1 MDRKEIIEKVRDG
14 GVVGAGGA
22 GFPTHVKLEAQVE
35 YVIANGAECE
45 PLLRIDQQLMAS
57 QANKVIRGL
66 ELVMEATGAKKG
78 FIALKEK
85 YKPALTALQSLITD
99 HPSPEGSGQD
109 LSRANARG
117 RSPITVFILDDF
129 YPSGDEQ
136 ILVYE
141 VLKRI
146 VPEGGIPL
154 QVGVVVDNVGTLI
167 NIADALE
174 GRPVTHRY
182 LTISGTV
189 KNPKSV
195 KVPVGMSMGEV
206 IKLAEPKIEDFSVL
220 DGGPM
225 MGKLIEDL
233 DSPVMKTTTGLI
245 VLPRDHYVIVH
256 KTLELRKMLRKT
268 MLCFQCTDCTE
279 LCPRYLIGHAL
290 EPHKITRHVGYEMR
304 KELDDLTA
312 AFLCC
317 ECGLCALYACPFGIS
332 PLRVNQ
338 EIKKELSVAKVKNP
352 HQEFPTEVHSMREYR
367 RVPTARLISRIGVE
381 EYDVA
386 APLEKKEYRTNLVR
400 IPLSQHVGA
409 KSVPVVKMNDK
420 VKVGDLIADIPRGAL
435 GAKIHASIEG
445 KITDIGDCV
454 TIEA

>member
-1 MDRKEIIEKVRDG
+1 VYWWIILELLKMNRKEIIEKVKDA

-22 GFPTHVKLEAQVE
+22 GFPTHVKLEAKVE

-57 QANKVIRGL
+57 QADKVIKGL

-78 FIALKEK
+78 FISLKEK
-85 YKPALTALQSLITD
+85 YKEAITALK
-99 HPSPEGSGQD
+99 SGIG
-109 LSRANARG
+109 G
-117 RSPITVFILDDF
+117 RKAKIELFILGDF
-129 YPSGDEQ
+129 YPAGDEQ
-136 ILVYE
+136 VLVYE

-146 VPEGGIPL
+146 VPEGGLPL

-167 NIADALE
+167 NIADATE

-182 LTISGTV
+182 LTISGAV
-189 KNPKSV
+189 KEPKSV
-195 KVPVGMSMGEV
+195 KVPIGMSVIEV
-206 IKLAEPKIEDFSVL
+206 IKLAEPKIKDYTIL

-225 MGKLIEDL
+225 MGNLIEDL

-245 VLPRDHYVIVH
+245 VLPKDHYVIIH

-290 EPHKITRHVGYEMR
+290 KPHMITRHVGYEMR
-304 KELDDLTA
+304 KELNDLTA

-338 EIKKELSVAKVKNP
+338 EIKKELIQAKVKNP
-352 HQEFPTEVHSMREYR
+352 HKEAPQEVHPMRKYR

-381 EYDVA
+381 EYDVD
-386 APLEKKEYRTNLVR
+386 APLEKREYRTNFVR

-409 KSVPVVKMNDK
+409 RSVPIVKLNDK
-420 VKVGDLIADIPRGAL
+420 VKVGDLIADIPKGAL
-435 GAKIHASIEG
+435 GARIHASIEG
-445 KITDIGDCV
+445 KITDIGDSI

>member
-1 MDRKEIIEKVRDG
+1 MNKKEIIDKVKDA

-22 GFPTHVKLEAQVE
+22 GFPTHVKLDAKVE
-35 YVIANGAECE
+35 YIIANGAECE

-85 YKPALTALQSLITD
+85 YKPAIKALRSRIQD
-99 HPSPEGSGQD
+99 QGSKIQ
-109 LSRANARG
+109 L
-117 RSPITVFILDDF
+117 FILADF
-129 YPSGDEQ
+129 YPAGDEQ

-154 QVGVVVDNVGTLI
+154 DVGVVVDNVGTLI
-167 NIADALE
+167 NITDAME
-174 GRPVTHRY
+174 GKPVTHRY
-182 LTISGTV
+182 LTISGAV
-189 KNPKSV
+189 KGPKSV
-195 KVPVGMSMGEV
+195 KVSVGMSVGEV
-206 IKLAEPKIEDFSVL
+206 IRLAEPLINDFSVL

-245 VLPRDHYVIVH
+245 ILPKDHQIVMN
-256 KTLELRKMLRKT
+256 KTLEMRKILKKT
-268 MLCFQCTDCTE
+268 MLCMQCTDCTE
-279 LCPRYLIGHAL
+279 LCPRYLIGHSL
-290 EPHKITRHVGYEMR
+290 KPHKIMRHVGYEMR
-304 KELDDLTA
+304 KELNDITA
-312 AFLCC
+312 AFLCS
-317 ECGLCALYACPFGIS
+317 ECGLCNLYACPFGLS

-338 EIKKELSVAKVKNP
+338 EIKKELIGAGVKNP
-352 HQEFPTEVHSMREYR
+352 HKETPEEAHPMIEYR
-367 RVPTARLISRIGVE
+367 RVPTERIISRIGVE
-381 EYDVA
+381 EYNVA
-386 APLEKKEYRTNLVR
+386 APLEKREYRTNLVK

-409 KSVPVVKMNDK
+409 RSIPVVKLNDK

-435 GAKIHASIEG
+435 GARIHASIEG
-445 KITDIGDCV
+445 KITDISDCV

>member
-1 MDRKEIIEKVRDG
+1 MNKKEIIDKVKNA

-22 GFPTHVKLEAQVE
+22 GFPTHVKLEAKVE

-57 QANKVIRGL
+57 QANKVIKGL
-66 ELVMEATGAKKG
+66 ELVMGATGAKKG

-85 YKPALTALQSLITD
+85 YKPALEALQARIKD
-99 HPSPEGSGQD
+99 PGSRIQ
-109 LSRANARG
+109 L
-117 RSPITVFILDDF
+117 FILADF
-129 YPSGDEQ
+129 YPAGDEQ

-154 QVGVVVDNVGTLI
+154 DVGVVVDNVGTLI
-167 NIADALE
+167 NITDAME

-182 LTISGTV
+182 LTISGAV
-189 KNPKSV
+189 KEPKSV
-195 KVPVGMSMGEV
+195 KVPVGMSVGEV
-206 IKLAEPKIEDFSVL
+206 IRLAEPLINDFSVL

-245 VLPRDHYVIVH
+245 VLPKDHQVIMN
-256 KTLELRKMLRKT
+256 KTLEMRKILRKT
-268 MLCFQCTDCTE
+268 MLCMQCTDCTE
-279 LCPRYLIGHAL
+279 LCPRYLIGHSL
-290 EPHKITRHVGYEMR
+290 KPHKIMRHVGYEMR
-304 KELDDLTA
+304 KELNDITA
-312 AFLCC
+312 AFLCS
-317 ECGLCALYACPFGIS
+317 ECGLCNLYACPFGLS

-338 EIKKELSVAKVKNP
+338 EIKKELTEAKVKNP
-352 HQEFPTEVHSMREYR
+352 HKGVPEEAHPMIEYR
-367 RVPTARLISRIGVE
+367 RVPTERIISRIGIE
-381 EYDVA
+381 EYNVD
-386 APLEKKEYRTNLVR
+386 APLEKREYRTNFVR

-409 KSVPVVKMNDK
+409 RSVPVVKLNDK

-435 GAKIHASIEG
+435 GARIHASIEG
-445 KITDIGDCV
+445 KITDISDCI
-454 TIEA
+454 TIEAQ

>member
-1 MDRKEIIEKVRDG
+1 MNKKEIIERVKDA

-22 GFPTHVKLEAQVE
+22 GFPTHVKLEAKVE

-85 YKPALTALQSLITD
+85 YKEAITALTSHIT
-99 HPSPEGSGQD
+99 HPT
-109 LSRANARG
+109 
-117 RSPITVFILDDF
+117 SPIELFILGDF
-129 YPSGDEQ
+129 YPAGDEH

-141 VLKRI
+141 VSKRI

-154 QVGVVVDNVGTLI
+154 NVGVVVDNVGTLI
-167 NIADALE
+167 SIADAME

-182 LTISGTV
+182 LTISGAV
-189 KNPKSV
+189 KRPKSV
-195 KVPVGMSMGEV
+195 KVPVGMSVGEV

-245 VLPRDHYVIVH
+245 VLPRDHYVIMN
-256 KTLELRKMLRKT
+256 KTLEMRRILRKT
-268 MLCFQCTDCTE
+268 MLCMQCTDCTE
-279 LCPRYLIGHAL
+279 LCPRYLIGHSL
-290 EPHKITRHVGYEMR
+290 KPHKIMRHVGYEMR
-304 KELDDLTA
+304 KELDDITA
-312 AFLCC
+312 AFLCS
-317 ECGLCALYACPFGIS
+317 ECGLCNLYACPFGLS

-338 EIKKELSVAKVKNP
+338 EIKKELTGARVKNP
-352 HQEFPTEVHSMREYR
+352 HKEKPKEAHSMIEYRKVPTERI
-367 RVPTARLISRIGVE
+367 ISRIGVE
-381 EYDVA
+381 EYNVA
-386 APLEKKEYRTNLVR
+386 APLEKREYRTNFVK

-409 KSVPVVKMNDK
+409 KSVPVVKLNDK
-420 VKVGDLIADIPRGAL
+420 VKVGDLLADIPRGAL
-435 GAKIHASIEG
+435 GARIHASIEG
-445 KITDIGDCV
+445 KITDIGDSI

>member
-1 MDRKEIIEKVRDG
+1 MVEMDRKEIIEKVRDA

-22 GFPTHVKLEAQVE
+22 GFPTHVKLEAKVE

-66 ELVMEATGAKKG
+66 ELVMKATGAKKG

-85 YKPALTALQSLITD
+85 YKEAIAALTSHIP
-99 HPSPEGSGQD
+99 HPTSHIE
-109 LSRANARG
+109 L
-117 RSPITVFILDDF
+117 FILADF
-129 YPSGDEQ
+129 YPAGDEQ

-154 QVGVVVDNVGTLI
+154 NVGVVVDNVGTLI
-167 NIADALE
+167 NIADAIE
-174 GRPVTHRY
+174 RKPVTHRY
-182 LTISGTV
+182 LTISGAV
-189 KNPKSV
+189 KGAKSV
-195 KVPVGMSMGEV
+195 KVPVGMSVGEV
-206 IKLAEPKIEDFSVL
+206 IRLAEPKIENFSVL

-245 VLPRDHYVIVH
+245 VLPKDHNVIMN
-256 KTLELRKMLRKT
+256 KTLEMRKILRKT
-268 MLCFQCTDCTE
+268 MLCMQCTDCTE
-279 LCPRYLIGHAL
+279 LCPRYLIGHSL
-290 EPHKITRHVGYEMR
+290 KPHKIMRHVGYEMR
-304 KELDDLTA
+304 KELNDITA
-312 AFLCC
+312 AFLCS
-317 ECGLCALYACPFGIS
+317 ECGLCNLYACPFGLS

-338 EIKKELSVAKVKNP
+338 EIKKELTEAKVKNP
-352 HQEFPTEVHSMREYR
+352 HKEAPKEAHPMIEYR
-367 RVPTARLISRIGVE
+367 RVPTARIISRIGVE
-381 EYDVA
+381 EYNVD
-386 APLEKKEYRTNLVR
+386 APLEKRGYRTNLVR

-409 KSVPVVKMNDK
+409 RSVPIAKLNDK

-435 GAKIHASIEG
+435 GARIHASIEG
-445 KITDIGDCV
+445 KITDIEDYI
-454 TIEA
+454 TIEAQ

>member
-1 MDRKEIIEKVRDG
+1 MVEMNRKEIIDKVKNA

-22 GFPTHVKLEAQVE
+22 GFPTHVKLETKVE

-45 PLLRIDQQLMAS
+45 PLLRIDQQLMAI
-57 QANKVIRGL
+57 QADKVIKGL

-85 YKPALTALQSLITD
+85 YKEAIEALTSHIPGLAPRNGAGP
-99 HPSPEGSGQD
+99 HPTSHIE
-109 LSRANARG
+109 L
-117 RSPITVFILDDF
+117 FILGDF
-129 YPSGDEQ
+129 YPAGDEQ

-154 QVGVVVDNVGTLI
+154 NVGVVVDNIGTLI
-167 NIADALE
+167 NIADAMD
-174 GRPVTHRY
+174 GKPVTHRY
-182 LTISGTV
+182 LTISGAV
-189 KNPKSV
+189 KRPRSV
-195 KVPVGMSMGEV
+195 KVPVGMSVKEV
-206 IKLAEPKIEDFSVL
+206 IKLAEPKIEDFSIL

-245 VLPRDHYVIVH
+245 ILPKDHQVIMN
-256 KTLELRKMLRKT
+256 KTLEMRTILRKT
-268 MLCFQCTDCTE
+268 MLCMQCTDCTE
-279 LCPRYLIGHAL
+279 LCPRYLIGHSL
-290 EPHKITRHVGYEMR
+290 KPHKIMRHVGYEMR
-304 KELDDLTA
+304 KELNDITS
-312 AFLCC
+312 AFLCS
-317 ECGLCALYACPFGIS
+317 ECGLCNLYACPFGLS

-338 EIKKELSVAKVKNP
+338 EIKKELIQAKVKNP
-352 HQEFPTEVHSMREYR
+352 HKETPEEAHLMIEYR
-367 RVPTARLISRIGVE
+367 RVPTERIISRIGIE
-381 EYDVA
+381 EYNLD
-386 APLEKKEYRTNLVR
+386 APLEKKEYRTNLVK

-409 KSVPVVKMNDK
+409 RSVPVAKLNDK

-445 KITDIGDCV
+445 KITDISDSIS
-454 TIEA
+454 IEA

>member
-1 MDRKEIIEKVRDG
+1 MNKKEIIERVKDA

-22 GFPTHVKLEAQVE
+22 GFPTHVKLEAKVE

-85 YKPALTALQSLITD
+85 YKEAITALTSHIT
-99 HPSPEGSGQD
+99 HPT
-109 LSRANARG
+109 
-117 RSPITVFILDDF
+117 SPIELFILGDF
-129 YPSGDEQ
+129 YPAGDEH

-141 VLKRI
+141 VSKRI

-154 QVGVVVDNVGTLI
+154 NVGVVVDNVGTLI
-167 NIADALE
+167 SIADAME

-182 LTISGTV
+182 LTISGAV
-189 KNPKSV
+189 KRPKSV
-195 KVPVGMSMGEV
+195 KVPVGMSVGEV

-245 VLPRDHYVIVH
+245 VLPRDHYVIMN
-256 KTLELRKMLRKT
+256 KTLEMRKILKKT
-268 MLCFQCTDCTE
+268 MLCMQCTDCTE
-279 LCPRYLIGHAL
+279 LCPRYLIGHSL
-290 EPHKITRHVGYEMR
+290 KPHKIMRHVGYEMR
-304 KELDDLTA
+304 KELDDITA
-312 AFLCC
+312 AFLCS
-317 ECGLCALYACPFGIS
+317 ECGLCNLYACPFGLS

-338 EIKKELSVAKVKNP
+338 EIKKELTAARVKNP
-352 HQEFPTEVHSMREYR
+352 HKEKPKEAHSMIEYRKVPTERI
-367 RVPTARLISRIGVE
+367 ISRIGVE
-381 EYDVA
+381 EYNVA
-386 APLEKKEYRTNLVR
+386 APLEKREYRTNFVK

-409 KSVPVVKMNDK
+409 KSVPVVKLNDK
-420 VKVGDLIADIPRGAL
+420 VKVGDLLADIPRGAL
-435 GAKIHASIEG
+435 GARIHASLEG
-445 KITDIGDCV
+445 KITDIGDSI

>member
-1 MDRKEIIEKVRDG
+1 MNKKEIIDKVKNA

-22 GFPTHVKLEAQVE
+22 GFPTHVKLEAKVE

-57 QANKVIRGL
+57 QANKVIKGL
-66 ELVMEATGAKKG
+66 ELVMGATGAKKG

-85 YKPALTALQSLITD
+85 YKPALEALQSSIQ
-99 HPSPEGSGQD
+99 HPA
-109 LSRANARG
+109 SR
-117 RSPITVFILDDF
+117 IQLFLLDDF
-129 YPSGDEQ
+129 YPAGDEQ

-154 QVGVVVDNVGTLI
+154 DVGVVVDNVGTLI
-167 NIADALE
+167 NITDAME

-182 LTISGTV
+182 LTISGAV
-189 KNPKSV
+189 KEPKSV
-195 KVPVGMSMGEV
+195 KVPVGMSVGEV
-206 IKLAEPKIEDFSVL
+206 IRLAEPLINDFSVL

-245 VLPRDHYVIVH
+245 VIPKDHQVIMN
-256 KTLELRKMLRKT
+256 KTLEMRKILKKT
-268 MLCFQCTDCTE
+268 MLCMQCTDCTE
-279 LCPRYLIGHAL
+279 LCPRYLIGHSL
-290 EPHKITRHVGYEMR
+290 KPHKIMRHVGYEMR
-304 KELDDLTA
+304 KELNDITA
-312 AFLCC
+312 AFLCS
-317 ECGLCALYACPFGIS
+317 ECGLCNLYACPFGLS

-338 EIKKELSVAKVKNP
+338 EIKKELTEAKVKNP
-352 HQEFPTEVHSMREYR
+352 HKGVPEEAHPMIEYR
-367 RVPTARLISRIGVE
+367 RVPTERIISRIGIE
-381 EYDVA
+381 EYNVD
-386 APLEKKEYRTNLVR
+386 APLEKREYRTNFVR

-409 KSVPVVKMNDK
+409 RSVPVVKLNDK

-435 GAKIHASIEG
+435 GARIHASIEG
-445 KITDIGDCV
+445 KITDIGDYITV
-454 TIEA
+454 EA

>member
-1 MDRKEIIEKVRDG
+1 MSRKEIIEKVRDA

-22 GFPTHVKLEAQVE
+22 GFPTHVKLEAKVE

-45 PLLRIDQQLMAS
+45 PLLRIDQQLMAT
-57 QANKVIRGL
+57 QAEKVIKGL

-85 YKPALTALQSLITD
+85 YESAITALQSLITD
-99 HPSPEGSGQD
+99 
-109 LSRANARG
+109 N
-117 RSPITVFILDDF
+117 RSPITIFILGDF
-129 YPSGDEQ
+129 YPAGDEQ

-154 QVGVVVDNVGTLI
+154 NVGVVVDNVGTLI
-167 NIADALE
+167 NIVDAIE

-182 LTISGTV
+182 LTISGAV
-189 KNPKSV
+189 KRPKSV
-195 KVPVGMSMGEV
+195 KVPVGMSVKEV
-206 IKLAEPKIEDFSVL
+206 IRLAEPKIENFSVL

-245 VLPRDHYVIVH
+245 VLPKDHQVIMN
-256 KTLELRKMLRKT
+256 KTLEMRKILRRT
-268 MLCFQCTDCTE
+268 MLCMQCTDCTE
-279 LCPRYLIGHAL
+279 LCPRYLIGHSL
-290 EPHKITRHVGYEMR
+290 KPHKIMRHVGYEMR
-304 KELDDLTA
+304 KELHDITA
-312 AFLCC
+312 AFLCS
-317 ECGLCALYACPFGIS
+317 ECGLCNLYACPFGLS

-338 EIKKELSVAKVKNP
+338 EIKKELTGAKVKNP
-352 HQEFPTEVHSMREYR
+352 HKEVPEEAHPMREYR
-367 RVPTARLISRIGVE
+367 RVPTERVVSRIGVE
-381 EYDVA
+381 EYNVD
-386 APLEKKEYRTNLVR
+386 APLEKREYRTNFVS

-409 KSVPVVKMNDK
+409 RSVPVVKLNDK
-420 VKVGDLIADIPRGAL
+420 VKIGDLIADIPRGAL

-445 KITDIGDCV
+445 KVADIGEYI

>member
-1 MDRKEIIEKVRDG
+1 MSRKEIIERVRDA

-22 GFPTHVKLEAQVE
+22 GFPTHVKLEAKVE

-45 PLLRIDQQLMAS
+45 PLLRIDQQLMAT
-57 QANKVIRGL
+57 QADKVIKGL
-66 ELVMEATGAKKG
+66 ELLMEATGAKKG

-85 YKPALTALQSLITD
+85 YKPAIAALTSHIP
-99 HPSPEGSGQD
+99 HPTSHIEP
-109 LSRANARG
+109 
-117 RSPITVFILDDF
+117 FILGDF
-129 YPSGDEQ
+129 YPAGDEQ

-154 QVGVVVDNVGTLI
+154 NVGVVVDNVGTLI
-167 NIADALE
+167 NIVDAIE

-182 LTISGTV
+182 LTISGAV
-189 KNPKSV
+189 KRPKSV
-195 KVPVGMSMGEV
+195 KVPVGMSVGEV
-206 IKLAEPKIEDFSVL
+206 IKLAEPKIVDFSVL

-245 VLPRDHYVIVH
+245 VLPRDHNVIMN
-256 KTLELRKMLRKT
+256 KTLEMRKILRRT
-268 MLCFQCTDCTE
+268 MLCMQCTDCTE
-279 LCPRYLIGHAL
+279 LCPRYLIGHSL
-290 EPHKITRHVGYEMR
+290 KPHKIMRHVGYEMR
-304 KELDDLTA
+304 KELNDITA
-312 AFLCC
+312 AFLCS
-317 ECGLCALYACPFGIS
+317 ECGLCNLYACPFGLS

-338 EIKKELSVAKVKNP
+338 EIKKELTEAKVKNP
-352 HQEFPTEVHSMREYR
+352 HKEEPKEAHPMIEYR
-367 RVPTARLISRIGVE
+367 RVPTERVISRIGVE
-381 EYDVA
+381 EYNID
-386 APLEKKEYRTNLVR
+386 APLEKKEYRTNFVR

-409 KSVPVVKMNDK
+409 RSVPVVKLNDK
-420 VKVGDLIADIPRGAL
+420 VEVGDLIADIPKGAL

-445 KITDIGDCV
+445 KVADIGEYI

>member
-1 MDRKEIIEKVRDG
+1 MNKKEIIERVKDA

-22 GFPTHVKLEAQVE
+22 GFPTHVKLDAKVE

-85 YKPALTALQSLITD
+85 YKEAIAALTSHIT
-99 HPSPEGSGQD
+99 HPT
-109 LSRANARG
+109 
-117 RSPITVFILDDF
+117 SPIELFILGDF
-129 YPSGDEQ
+129 YPAGDEQ

-154 QVGVVVDNVGTLI
+154 QVGVVVDNIGTLI
-167 NIADALE
+167 NIADAIE

-182 LTISGTV
+182 LTISGVV
-189 KNPKSV
+189 KRPKSV
-195 KVPVGMSMGEV
+195 KVPVGMSVKEV
-206 IKLAEPKIEDFSVL
+206 IKLAEPKMEDFSIL

-245 VLPRDHYVIVH
+245 VLPKDHNVIMN
-256 KTLELRKMLRKT
+256 KTLEMRKILRKT
-268 MLCFQCTDCTE
+268 MLCMQCTDCTE
-279 LCPRYLIGHAL
+279 LCPRYLIGHSL
-290 EPHKITRHVGYEMR
+290 KPHKIMRHVGYEMR
-304 KELDDLTA
+304 KELNDITA
-312 AFLCC
+312 AFLCS
-317 ECGLCALYACPFGIS
+317 ECGLCNLYACPFGLS

-338 EIKKELSVAKVKNP
+338 EIKKELIGARVKNP
-352 HQEFPTEVHSMREYR
+352 HKEAPEEAHSMIEYRKVPTERI
-367 RVPTARLISRIGVE
+367 ISRIGVE
-381 EYDVA
+381 EYNVA
-386 APLEKKEYRTNLVR
+386 APLEKREYRTNFVR

-409 KSVPVVKMNDK
+409 RSVPVVKLNDK
-420 VKVGDLIADIPRGAL
+420 VKVGDLLADIPRGAL
-435 GAKIHASIEG
+435 GARIHASIEG
-445 KITDIGDCV
+445 KITDISDCI
-454 TIEA
+454 TIEAG

>member
-1 MDRKEIIEKVRDG
+1 MNREEIIERVRDA

-22 GFPTHVKLEAQVE
+22 GFPTHVKLEAKVE

-57 QANKVIRGL
+57 QANKVIKGL

-85 YKPALTALQSLITD
+85 YKPAVTALQSPITG
-99 HPSPEGSGQD
+99 H
-109 LSRANARG
+109 
-117 RSPITVFILDDF
+117 RSPITVFLLGDF
-129 YPSGDEQ
+129 YPAGDEQ

-167 NIADALE
+167 NIVDAIE

-182 LTISGTV
+182 LTISGAV
-189 KNPKSV
+189 KRPKSV
-195 KVPVGMSMGEV
+195 KVPVGMSVKEV
-206 IKLAEPKIEDFSVL
+206 IKLAEPKIENFSVL

-245 VLPRDHYVIVH
+245 VLPKDHQVIMN
-256 KTLELRKMLRKT
+256 KTLEMRKILRRT
-268 MLCFQCTDCTE
+268 MLCMQCTDCTE
-279 LCPRYLIGHAL
+279 LCPRYLIGHSL
-290 EPHKITRHVGYEMR
+290 KPHKIMRHVGYEMR
-304 KELDDLTA
+304 KELNDITA
-312 AFLCC
+312 AFLCS
-317 ECGLCALYACPFGIS
+317 ECGLCNLYACPFGLS

-338 EIKKELSVAKVKNP
+338 EIKKELTEAKVKNP
-352 HQEFPTEVHSMREYR
+352 HTEVPEEAHPMREYR
-367 RVPTARLISRIGVE
+367 RVPTERVVSRIGVE
-381 EYDVA
+381 EYNVD
-386 APLEKKEYRTNLVR
+386 APLEKREYRTNFVR

-409 KSVPVVKMNDK
+409 RSVPVVKLNDQ
-420 VKVGDLIADIPRGAL
+420 VKIGDLIADIPRGAL

-445 KITDIGDCV
+445 KVADISDCI

>member
-1 MDRKEIIEKVRDG
+1 MNKKEIIDKVKNA

-22 GFPTHVKLEAQVE
+22 GFPTHVKLEAKVE

-57 QANKVIRGL
+57 QANKVIKGL
-66 ELVMEATGAKKG
+66 ELVMGATGAKKG

-85 YKPALTALQSLITD
+85 YKPALEALQARIKD
-99 HPSPEGSGQD
+99 PGSRIQ
-109 LSRANARG
+109 L
-117 RSPITVFILDDF
+117 FILADF
-129 YPSGDEQ
+129 YPAGDEQ

-154 QVGVVVDNVGTLI
+154 DVGVVVDNVGTLI
-167 NIADALE
+167 NITDAME

-182 LTISGTV
+182 LTISGAV
-189 KNPKSV
+189 KEPKSV
-195 KVPVGMSMGEV
+195 KVPVGMSVGEV
-206 IKLAEPKIEDFSVL
+206 IRLAEPLINDFSIL

-245 VLPRDHYVIVH
+245 VLPKDHQVIMN
-256 KTLELRKMLRKT
+256 KTLEMRKILRRT
-268 MLCFQCTDCTE
+268 MLCMQCTDCTE
-279 LCPRYLIGHAL
+279 LCPRYLIGHSL
-290 EPHKITRHVGYEMR
+290 KPHKIMRHVGYEMR
-304 KELDDLTA
+304 KELNDITA
-312 AFLCC
+312 AFLCS
-317 ECGLCALYACPFGIS
+317 ECGLCNLYACPFGLS

-338 EIKKELSVAKVKNP
+338 EIKKELTEAKVKNP
-352 HQEFPTEVHSMREYR
+352 HKGVPEEAHPMIEYR
-367 RVPTARLISRIGVE
+367 RVPTERIISRIGVE
-381 EYDVA
+381 EYNLD
-386 APLEKKEYRTNLVR
+386 APLEKREYRTNFVR
-400 IPLSQHVGA
+400 IPLSQHVGER
-409 KSVPVVKMNDK
+409 SIPIVKLNDK

-435 GAKIHASIEG
+435 GARIHASIEG
-445 KITDIGDCV
+445 KITDIGDCI

>member
-1 MDRKEIIEKVRDG
+1 MDRKEIIEKVKDA

-22 GFPTHVKLEAQVE
+22 GFPTHVKLEAQVD

-57 QANKVIRGL
+57 QANKVIKGL

-85 YKPALTALQSLITD
+85 YKPAIEALNSELRT
-99 HPSPEGSGQD
+99 PNSE
-109 LSRANARG
+109 L
-117 RSPITVFILDDF
+117 FILGDF
-129 YPSGDEQ
+129 YPAGDEQ

-154 QVGVVVDNVGTLI
+154 DVGVVVDNIGTLI
-167 NIADALE
+167 NITDAME
-174 GRPVTHRY
+174 GKPVTHRY
-182 LTISGTV
+182 LTISGAV
-189 KNPKSV
+189 KSPKSV
-195 KVPVGMSMGEV
+195 KVPVGMSVGEV
-206 IKLAEPKIEDFSVL
+206 IRLAEPRIEDFTVL

-245 VLPRDHYVIVH
+245 VLSRDHQVIMN
-256 KTLELRKMLRKT
+256 KTLEIRKILRKT
-268 MLCFQCTDCTE
+268 MLCMQCTDCTE
-279 LCPRYLIGHAL
+279 LCPRYLIGHSL
-290 EPHKITRHVGYEMR
+290 KPHKIMRHVGYEMR
-304 KELDDLTA
+304 KELNDITA
-312 AFLCC
+312 AFLCS
-317 ECGLCALYACPFGIS
+317 ECGLCNLYACPFGLS

-338 EIKKELSVAKVKNP
+338 EIKKELIEAKVENP
-352 HQEFPTEVHSMREYR
+352 HKEAPEEAHPMIEYRKVPTERI
-367 RVPTARLISRIGVE
+367 ISRIGVE
-381 EYDVA
+381 EYNVD
-386 APLEKKEYRTNLVR
+386 APLEKRGYRTNFVR

-409 KSVPVVKMNDK
+409 RSIPVVKLNDK

-435 GAKIHASIEG
+435 GARIHASIEG
-445 KITDIGDCV
+445 KITDISDCI